1 MKRLYLAALAV
12 CTAGAFQA
20 QSLSEDFD
28 SYNPGDYM
36 GVVSDDWSTWSGA
49 VGGAEDVQ
57 VTDNNSSSGTNS
69 IYFSST
75 SANGGP
81 QDVVVPFGGT
91 YTTGTFVMEAN
102 FMVEENRGAYF
113 NFQANPTI
121 GQVWAMNVYMIQ
133 NGDIIM
139 DDGTSVIAE
148 GTYPNNQWFNLRI
161 EANLSTNNWELF
173 VDDVS
178 IGNGPNAVN
187 QVASIDLFPVN
198 NAFGGNGSSGFYV
211 DDFSFEHTPYVL
223 PELNAAAVDIEGVN
237 GLATQVVTP
246 SVRVRNLGENEITS
260 FDLTVNY
267 QGEDITTSVTGVSIG
282 SLEYYSAEM
291 EDEITLAAG
300 ESTITAT
307 VSNVNGEGED
317 DDTADDTKEVTLNPL
332 VPAPGKLV
340 VGEEGTGTWC
350 QWCPRGAVFMDY
362 MEETYGEFWEGIAV
376 HNGDPMVY
384 EAYDLGLQGLI
395 SGYPSSVVD
404 RGADIDPS
412 AMEPDFLERIITP
425 PTAVITPGAAYD
437 EGTGMLDVSL
447 SMVFAEATDLE
458 NFKFAVV
465 LTEDGVTGTGTGYN
479 QVNAYAGGG
488 NGVMGGYESL
498 PNPVPAAQM
507 VYDHVAR
514 IITPSFGG
522 APFQFIESV
531 GAGETAVVNAQLE
544 VGAGWDTDN
553 MHVIGLLINSSNN
566 RIDNAGS
573 ATFEEALDN
582 GFVLGN
588 NDVEELS
595 SFNLFPNP
603 STGDSHISLGETKGK
618 DVIVR
623 VYSTD
628 GRLVASRNYGRIGD
642 NQIIPVDA
650 GAWSSGIYLVEV
662 QVGDDMTHQ
671 RLVIE

>member
-1 MKRLYLAALAV
+1 MKRLYLAALTV

-28 SYNPGDYM
+28 SYTPGDYM
-36 GVVSDDWSTWSGA
+36 GVVSDDWTTWSGA

-57 VTDNNSSSGTNS
+57 VTDNNSASGNNS

-91 YTTGTFVMEAN
+91 YTSGTFVLEAN

-113 NFQANPTI
+113 NFQALPTI
-121 GQVWAMNVYMIQ
+121 GQIWSMNVYMIQ

-139 DDGTSVIAE
+139 DDGANVIAQ
-148 GTYPNNQWFNLRI
+148 GAYPNGEWFNLRI
-161 EANLSTNNWELF
+161 VADLSLNKWELF

-178 IGNGPNAVN
+178 LGFGPNSVN
-187 QVASIDLFPVN
+187 QIASIDLFPVN
-198 NAFGGNGSSGFYV
+198 NSYGGNGSSGFYI
-211 DDFSFEHTPYVL
+211 DDFSYEYTPFVL
-223 PELNAAAVDIEGVN
+223 PELNGAVIGITGIN

-246 SVRVRNLGENEITS
+246 SIRVKNLGETDISS
-260 FDLTVNY
+260 FDLSLSY
-267 QGEDITTSVTGVSIG
+267 QGE
-282 SLEYYSAEM
+282 
-291 EDEITLAAG
+291 EITMSVPDLVLQSYAFYDVELNDDIMLAAG
-300 ESTITAT
+300 ESVISATI
-307 VSNVNGEGED
+307 SNVNGEEQDDIEED
-317 DDTADDTKEVTLNPL
+317 DTLELTINPL
-332 VPAPGKLV
+332 VPAPGKVV

-384 EAYDLGLQGLI
+384 QAYDLGLQGII

-404 RGADIDPS
+404 RGSDIDPS

-425 PTAVITPGAAYD
+425 PAAVITPGAAYN
-437 EGTGMLDVSL
+437 EETGMLDVSL
-447 SMVFAEATDLE
+447 SMVFAEATDMDDYR
-458 NFKFAVV
+458 FAVV

-488 NGVMGGYESL
+488 NGPMGGYESL

-514 IITPSFGG
+514 IIAPSFGG
-522 APFQFIESV
+522 AQFQFVESV
-531 GAGETAVVNAQLE
+531 SAGETVVVNAQLE
-544 VGAGWDTDN
+544 IGDGWDTNN
-553 MHVIGLLINSSNN
+553 MHVIGLLIDSSTN

-573 ATFEEALDN
+573 ATYDEALEN
-582 GFVLGN
+582 GFILGE
-588 NDVEELS
+588 NDIEELS
-595 SFNLFPNP
+595 SFNLYPNP
-603 STGDSHISLGETKGK
+603 SNGSSQISLGETKGR

-642 NQIIPVDA
+642 NQIIPVEA
-650 GAWSSGIYLVEV
+650 GSWSSGIYVVEV
-662 QVGDDMTHQ
+662 QVGNDMTHQ